1 MSSYTIVFVILSILS
16 AISVYAAG
24 MPISKSSLEHYEP
37 GTDDMHDI
45 EPGIPSAV
53 QVISNF

>member
-24 MPISKSSLEHYEP
+24 MPISKSSLEHYDPDTGDMRNIEP
-37 GTDDMHDI
+37 GT
-45 EPGIPSAV
+45 PSAV
-53 QVISNF
+53 